1 MARLVKCYG
10 TCGEKHSS
18 DAMVKISGKNYCP
31 ECYKVEI
38 TNRENRDAVY
48 RVIAHAYDLQMPT
61 TLMKKHVKD
70 MHENYGWSYKRI
82 LALADYAFNKKKIKM
97 LDMKYG
103 VKHLEN
109 YYHEMMQYYRDKKK
123 QKEMNKGKRNPKET
137 KVIKGDFSTNT
148 YRESKIINLEELW
161 YEFREFDSI

>member
-18 DAMVKISGKNYCP
+18 DKMIKLSGKNFCP
-31 ECYKVEI
+31 ECYIKEK
-38 TNRENRDAVY
+38 TNRENREAVY

-82 LALADYAFNKKKIKM
+82 LALADYVFNKKKIKM

-109 YYHEMMQYYRDKKK
+109 YHQEMNEYYIKRKR
-123 QKEMNKGKRNPKET
+123 QKDLNKGKKNPKET
-137 KVIKGDFSTNT
+137 KVIKGNFNNNT
-148 YRESKIINLEELW
+148 YKKSKIINLEEL
-161 YEFREFDSI
+161 

>member
-18 DAMVKISGKNYCP
+18 DEMEKLSGKNFCP
-31 ECYKVEI
+31 ECYIKEK
-38 TNRENRDAVY
+38 TNRENREAVY

-82 LALADYAFNKKKIKM
+82 MVLADYVFNKKKINM

-109 YYHEMMQYYRDKKK
+109 YHQEMNEYYIKRKR
-123 QKEMNKGKRNPKET
+123 QKDLNKGKENPKET
-137 KVIKGDFSTNT
+137 KVIKGNFNNNT
-148 YRESKIINLEELW
+148 YKKSKIINLEEL
-161 YEFREFDSI
+161 

>member
-18 DAMVKISGKNYCP
+18 DEMIKLSGKNFCP
-31 ECYKVEI
+31 ECYIKEK
-38 TNRENRDAVY
+38 TNRENREAVY

-82 LALADYAFNKKKIKM
+82 LVLADYVFNKKKIKM

-109 YYHEMMQYYRDKKK
+109 YHQEMNEYYIKRKR
-123 QKEMNKGKRNPKET
+123 QKDLNKGKKNPKET
-137 KVIKGDFSTNT
+137 KVIKGNFNNNT
-148 YRESKIINLEELW
+148 YKKSKIINLEEL
-161 YEFREFDSI
+161 

>member
-18 DAMVKISGKNYCP
+18 DEMEKLSGKNFCP
-31 ECYKVEI
+31 ECYIKEK
-38 TNRENRDAVY
+38 TNRENREAVY

-82 LALADYAFNKKKIKM
+82 LALADYVFNKKKIKM

-109 YYHEMMQYYRDKKK
+109 YHQEMNEYYIKRKR
-123 QKEMNKGKRNPKET
+123 QKDLNKGKKNPKET
-137 KVIKGDFSTNT
+137 KVIKGNFNNNT
-148 YRESKIINLEELW
+148 YKKSKIINLEEL
-161 YEFREFDSI
+161 

>member
-18 DAMVKISGKNYCP
+18 DEMEKLSGKNFCP
-31 ECYKVEI
+31 ECYIKEK
-38 TNRENRDAVY
+38 TNRENREDVY

-82 LALADYAFNKKKIKM
+82 LALADYVFNKKKIKM

-109 YYHEMMQYYRDKKK
+109 YHQEMNEYYIKRKR
-123 QKEMNKGKRNPKET
+123 QKDLNKGKKNPKET
-137 KVIKGDFSTNT
+137 KVIKGNFNNNT
-148 YRESKIINLEELW
+148 YKKSKIINLEEL
-161 YEFREFDSI
+161 

>member
-18 DAMVKISGKNYCP
+18 DEMEKLSGKNFCP
-31 ECYKVEI
+31 ECYIKEK

-82 LALADYAFNKKKIKM
+82 LALADYVFNKKKINM

-109 YYHEMMQYYRDKKK
+109 YHQEMNEYYIKRKR
-123 QKEMNKGKRNPKET
+123 QKDLNKGKKNPKET
-137 KVIKGDFSTNT
+137 KVIKGNFNNNT
-148 YRESKIINLEELW
+148 YKKSKIINLEEL
-161 YEFREFDSI
+161 

>member
-1 MARLVKCYG
+1 MSRLLKCYG
-10 TCGEKHSS
+10 EECQIKNIKHPS
-18 DAMVKISGKNYCP
+18 DKLSKLSGKNYCP
-31 ECYKVEI
+31 KCYDIER
-38 TNRENRDAVY
+38 TNRDNRDAVY

-82 LALADYAFNKKKIKM
+82 LALADYVFNKKKINM

-109 YYHEMMQYYRDKKK
+109 YHQEMNEYYIKRKR
-123 QKEMNKGKRNPKET
+123 QKDLNKGKKNPKET
-137 KVIKGDFSTNT
+137 KVIKGNFNNNT
-148 YRESKIINLEELW
+148 YKKSKIINLEEL
-161 YEFREFDSI
+161 

>member
-18 DAMVKISGKNYCP
+18 DEMIKLSGKNFCP
-31 ECYKVEI
+31 ECYIKEK
-38 TNRENRDAVY
+38 TNRENREAVY

-82 LALADYAFNKKKIKM
+82 MVLADYVFNKKKIKM

-109 YYHEMMQYYRDKKK
+109 YHQEMNEYYIKRKR
-123 QKEMNKGKRNPKET
+123 QKDLNKGKKNPKET
-137 KVIKGDFSTNT
+137 KIIKGNFNDNT
-148 YRESKIINLEELW
+148 YKKSKIINLEEL
-161 YEFREFDSI
+161 

>member
-1 MARLVKCYG
+1 MSRLLKCYG
-10 TCGEKHSS
+10 EECQTKNIKHPS
-18 DAMVKISGKNYCP
+18 DKLSKLSGKNYCP
-31 ECYKVEI
+31 KCYDIER
-38 TNRENRDAVY
+38 TNRENREAVY

-82 LALADYAFNKKKIKM
+82 LALADYVFNKKKINM

-109 YYHEMMQYYRDKKK
+109 YHQEMNEYYIKRKR
-123 QKEMNKGKRNPKET
+123 QKDLNKGKKNPKET
-137 KVIKGDFSTNT
+137 KVIKGNFNDNT
-148 YRESKIINLEELW
+148 YKKSKIINLEEL
-161 YEFREFDSI
+161 

>member
-18 DAMVKISGKNYCP
+18 DEMIKLSGKNYCP
-31 ECYKVEI
+31 KCYDIER
-38 TNRENRDAVY
+38 TNRDNRDAVY

-82 LALADYAFNKKKIKM
+82 LALADYVFNKKKINM

-109 YYHEMMQYYRDKKK
+109 YHQEMNEYYIKRKR
-123 QKEMNKGKRNPKET
+123 QKDLNKGKKNPKET
-137 KVIKGDFSTNT
+137 KVIKGNFNNNT
-148 YRESKIINLEELW
+148 YKKSKIINLEEL
-161 YEFREFDSI
+161 

>member
-18 DAMVKISGKNYCP
+18 DEMIKLSGKNFCP
-31 ECYKVEI
+31 KCYDIEK
-38 TNRENRDAVY
+38 TNRDNRDAVY

-82 LALADYAFNKKKIKM
+82 LALADYVFNKKKIKM

-109 YYHEMMQYYRDKKK
+109 YHQEMNEYYIKRKR
-123 QKEMNKGKRNPKET
+123 QKDLNKGKKNPKET
-137 KVIKGDFSTNT
+137 KVIKGNFNNNT
-148 YRESKIINLEELW
+148 YKKSKIINLEEL
-161 YEFREFDSI
+161 

>member
-18 DAMVKISGKNYCP
+18 DEMEKLSGKNFCP
-31 ECYKVEI
+31 ECYIKEK
-38 TNRENRDAVY
+38 TNRENREAVY

-82 LALADYAFNKKKIKM
+82 LLLADYVFNKKKIKM

-109 YYHEMMQYYRDKKK
+109 YHQEMNEYYIKRKR
-123 QKEMNKGKRNPKET
+123 QKDLNKGKKNPKET
-137 KVIKGDFSTNT
+137 KVIKGNFNDNT
-148 YRESKIINLEELW
+148 YKKSKIINLEEL
-161 YEFREFDSI
+161 

>member
-18 DAMVKISGKNYCP
+18 DEMIKLSGKNYCSK
-31 ECYKVEI
+31 CYDIER
-38 TNRENRDAVY
+38 TNRDNRDAVY

-82 LALADYAFNKKKIKM
+82 LALADYVFNKKKIKM

-109 YYHEMMQYYRDKKK
+109 YHQEMNEYYIKRKR
-123 QKEMNKGKRNPKET
+123 QKDLNKGKKNPKET
-137 KVIKGDFSTNT
+137 KVIKGNFNNNT
-148 YRESKIINLEELW
+148 YKKSKIINLEEL
-161 YEFREFDSI
+161 

>member
-18 DAMVKISGKNYCP
+18 DEMIKLSGKNFCP
-31 ECYKVEI
+31 KCYDIER
-38 TNRENRDAVY
+38 TNRDNRDAVY

-82 LALADYAFNKKKIKM
+82 LALADYVFNKKKIKM

-109 YYHEMMQYYRDKKK
+109 YHQEMNEYYIKRKR
-123 QKEMNKGKRNPKET
+123 QKDLNKGKKNPKET
-137 KVIKGDFSTNT
+137 KVIKGNFNDNT
-148 YRESKIINLEELW
+148 YKKSKIINLEEL
-161 YEFREFDSI
+161 

>member
-18 DAMVKISGKNYCP
+18 DEMEKLSGKNFCP
-31 ECYKVEI
+31 ECYIKEK
-38 TNRENRDAVY
+38 TNRDNREAVY

-82 LALADYAFNKKKIKM
+82 LVLADYVFNKKKIKM

-109 YYHEMMQYYRDKKK
+109 YHQEMNEYYIKRKR
-123 QKEMNKGKRNPKET
+123 QKDLNKGKKNPKET
-137 KVIKGDFSTNT
+137 KVIKGNFNDNT
-148 YRESKIINLEELW
+148 YKKSKIINLEEL
-161 YEFREFDSI
+161 

>member
-18 DAMVKISGKNYCP
+18 DEMEKLSGKNFCP
-31 ECYKVEI
+31 ECYIKEK
-38 TNRENRDAVY
+38 TNRENREAVY

-82 LALADYAFNKKKIKM
+82 LALADYVFNKKKIKM

-109 YYHEMMQYYRDKKK
+109 YHQEMNEYYIKRKR
-123 QKEMNKGKRNPKET
+123 QKEKTKQTTLKRETIVINKSFNDNNRYKQ
-137 KVIKGDFSTNT
+137 
-148 YRESKIINLEELW
+148 SKIVNMEDL
-161 YEFREFDSI
+161 

>member
-18 DAMVKISGKNYCP
+18 DEMRKLSGKNYCTK
-31 ECYKVEI
+31 CYDIER

-82 LALADYAFNKKKIKM
+82 LALADYVFNKKKINM

-109 YYHEMMQYYRDKKK
+109 YHQEMNEYYIKRKR
-123 QKEMNKGKRNPKET
+123 QKDLNKGKKNPKET
-137 KVIKGDFSTNT
+137 KVIKGNFNDNT
-148 YRESKIINLEELW
+148 YKKSKIINLEEL
-161 YEFREFDSI
+161 

>member
-18 DAMVKISGKNYCP
+18 DEMIKLSGKNFCP
-31 ECYKVEI
+31 ECYIKEK
-38 TNRENRDAVY
+38 TNRENREAVY

-82 LALADYAFNKKKIKM
+82 LALADYVFNKKKINM

-109 YYHEMMQYYRDKKK
+109 YHQEMNEYYIKRKR
-123 QKEMNKGKRNPKET
+123 QKDLNKGKKNPKET
-137 KVIKGDFSTNT
+137 KVIKGNFNDNT
-148 YRESKIINLEELW
+148 YKKSKIINLEEL
-161 YEFREFDSI
+161 

>member
-18 DAMVKISGKNYCP
+18 DEMRKLSGKNFCP
-31 ECYKVEI
+31 ECYIKEK
-38 TNRENRDAVY
+38 TNRENREAVY

-82 LALADYAFNKKKIKM
+82 LALADYVFNKKKINM

-109 YYHEMMQYYRDKKK
+109 YHQEMNEYYIKRKR
-123 QKEMNKGKRNPKET
+123 QKDLNKGKKNPKET
-137 KVIKGDFSTNT
+137 KVIKGNFNNNT
-148 YRESKIINLEELW
+148 YKKSKIINLEEL
-161 YEFREFDSI
+161 

>member
-18 DAMVKISGKNYCP
+18 DEMIKLSGKNFCP
-31 ECYKVEI
+31 KCYDIEK
-38 TNRENRDAVY
+38 TNRDNRDAVY

-82 LALADYAFNKKKIKM
+82 LVLADYVFNKKKIKM

-109 YYHEMMQYYRDKKK
+109 YHQEMNEYYLKRKK
-123 QKEMNKGKRNPKET
+123 QKDLNKGKKNPKET
-137 KVIKGDFSTNT
+137 KVIKGSFNNNT
-148 YRESKIINLEELW
+148 YKKSKIINLEEL
-161 YEFREFDSI
+161 

>member
-18 DAMVKISGKNYCP
+18 DEMRKLSGKNYCTK
-31 ECYKVEI
+31 CYDIER
-38 TNRENRDAVY
+38 TNRENREAVY

-82 LALADYAFNKKKIKM
+82 LALADYVFNKKKINM

-109 YYHEMMQYYRDKKK
+109 YHQEMNEYYIKRKR
-123 QKEMNKGKRNPKET
+123 QKDLNKGKKNPKET
-137 KVIKGDFSTNT
+137 KVIKGNFNDNT
-148 YRESKIINLEELW
+148 YKKSKIINLEEL
-161 YEFREFDSI
+161 

>member
-18 DAMVKISGKNYCP
+18 DEMEKLSGKNFCP
-31 ECYKVEI
+31 ECYIKEK
-38 TNRENRDAVY
+38 TNRENREAVY

-82 LALADYAFNKKKIKM
+82 LALADYVFNKKKINM

-109 YYHEMMQYYRDKKK
+109 YHQEMNEYYIKRKR
-123 QKEMNKGKRNPKET
+123 QKDLNKGKKNPKET
-137 KVIKGDFSTNT
+137 KVIKGNFNNNT
-148 YRESKIINLEELW
+148 YKKSKIINLEEL
-161 YEFREFDSI
+161 

>member
-18 DAMVKISGKNYCP
+18 DEMRKLSGKNYCSK
-31 ECYKVEI
+31 CYDIER
-38 TNRENRDAVY
+38 TNRDNRDAVY

-82 LALADYAFNKKKIKM
+82 LALADYVFNKKKIKM

-109 YYHEMMQYYRDKKK
+109 YHQEMNEYYIRRKK
-123 QKEMNKGKRNPKET
+123 QKDLNKGKKNPKET
-137 KVIKGDFSTNT
+137 KVIKGSFNNNT
-148 YRESKIINLEELW
+148 YKKSKIINLEEL
-161 YEFREFDSI
+161 

>member
-18 DAMVKISGKNYCP
+18 DEMIKLSGKNYCP
-31 ECYKVEI
+31 KCYDIER
-38 TNRENRDAVY
+38 TNRDNRDAVY

-82 LALADYAFNKKKIKM
+82 LVLADYVFNKKKIKM

-109 YYHEMMQYYRDKKK
+109 YHQEMNEYYLKRKK
-123 QKEMNKGKRNPKET
+123 QKEKAKQTTLKRETIVINKSFNDNNRYKQ
-137 KVIKGDFSTNT
+137 
-148 YRESKIINLEELW
+148 SKIVNMEDL
-161 YEFREFDSI
+161 

>member
-18 DAMVKISGKNYCP
+18 DEMIKLSGKNFCP
-31 ECYKVEI
+31 ECYIKEK
-38 TNRENRDAVY
+38 TNRENREAVY

-82 LALADYAFNKKKIKM
+82 LALADYVFNKKKIKM

-109 YYHEMMQYYRDKKK
+109 YHQEMNEYYIKRKR
-123 QKEMNKGKRNPKET
+123 QKDLNKGKKNPKET
-137 KVIKGDFSTNT
+137 KVIKGNFNNNT
-148 YRESKIINLEELW
+148 YKKSKIINLEEL
-161 YEFREFDSI
+161 

>member
-18 DAMVKISGKNYCP
+18 DKMEKLSGKNFCP
-31 ECYKVEI
+31 ECYIKEK
-38 TNRENRDAVY
+38 TNRDNRDAVY
-48 RVIAHAYDLQMPT
+48 RVIARAYDLQMPT

-82 LALADYAFNKKKIKM
+82 LALADYVFNKKKINM

-109 YYHEMMQYYRDKKK
+109 YHQEMNEYYIKRKR
-123 QKEMNKGKRNPKET
+123 QKDLNKGKKNPKET
-137 KVIKGDFSTNT
+137 KVIKGNFNNNT
-148 YRESKIINLEELW
+148 YKKSKIINLEEL
-161 YEFREFDSI
+161 

>member
-18 DAMVKISGKNYCP
+18 DEMIKLSGKNYCP
-31 ECYKVEI
+31 KCYDIER
-38 TNRENRDAVY
+38 TNRDNRDAVY
-48 RVIAHAYDLQMPT
+48 RVIAHAYGLQMPT

-82 LALADYAFNKKKIKM
+82 LALADYVFNKKKINM

-109 YYHEMMQYYRDKKK
+109 YHQEMNEYYIKRKR
-123 QKEMNKGKRNPKET
+123 QKDLNKGKKNPKET
-137 KVIKGDFSTNT
+137 KVIKGNFNDNT
-148 YRESKIINLEELW
+148 YKKSKIINLEEL
-161 YEFREFDSI
+161 

>member
-18 DAMVKISGKNYCP
+18 DEMIKLSGKNYCP
-31 ECYKVEI
+31 KCYDIER
-38 TNRENRDAVY
+38 TNRDNRDAVY

-82 LALADYAFNKKKIKM
+82 LALADYVFNKKKINM

-109 YYHEMMQYYRDKKK
+109 YHQ
-123 QKEMNKGKRNPKET
+123 EMNEYYIKRKRQKDLNRGKKNPKET
-137 KVIKGDFSTNT
+137 KVIKGNFNNNT
-148 YRESKIINLEELW
+148 YKKSKIINLEEL
-161 YEFREFDSI
+161 

>member
-18 DAMVKISGKNYCP
+18 DEMEKLSGKNFCP
-31 ECYKVEI
+31 ECYIKEK
-38 TNRENRDAVY
+38 TNRENREAAY
-48 RVIAHAYDLQMPT
+48 RIIAHAYDIQMPT

-82 LALADYAFNKKKIKM
+82 MVLADYVFNKKKIKM

-109 YYHEMMQYYRDKKK
+109 YHQEMNEYYLKIKR
-123 QKEMNKGKRNPKET
+123 QKSMNKGKKNPKET
-137 KVIKGDFSTNT
+137 RKIKGDFNNNT
-148 YRESKIINLEELW
+148 YKKSKIINLEEL
-161 YEFREFDSI
+161 

>member
-18 DAMVKISGKNYCP
+18 DEMEKLSGKNFCP
-31 ECYKVEI
+31 ECYIKEK
-38 TNRENRDAVY
+38 TNRENREAVY

-82 LALADYAFNKKKIKM
+82 LALADYVFNKKKINM

-109 YYHEMMQYYRDKKK
+109 YHQEMNEYYIKRKR
-123 QKEMNKGKRNPKET
+123 QKDLNKGKRNPKET
-137 KVIKGDFSTNT
+137 KVIKGNFNDNT
-148 YRESKIINLEELW
+148 YKKSKIINLEEL
-161 YEFREFDSI
+161 

>member
-18 DAMVKISGKNYCP
+18 DEMEKLSGKNFCP
-31 ECYKVEI
+31 ECYIKEK
-38 TNRENRDAVY
+38 TNRENREAVY

-82 LALADYAFNKKKIKM
+82 LALADYVFNKKKINM

-109 YYHEMMQYYRDKKK
+109 YHQ
-123 QKEMNKGKRNPKET
+123 EMNE
-137 KVIKGDFSTNT
+137 
-148 YRESKIINLEELW
+148 
-161 YEFREFDSI
+161 

>member
-18 DAMVKISGKNYCP
+18 DEMIKLSGKNYCP
-31 ECYKVEI
+31 KCYDIER
-38 TNRENRDAVY
+38 TNRDNRDAVY

-82 LALADYAFNKKKIKM
+82 LALADYVFNKKKIKM

-109 YYHEMMQYYRDKKK
+109 YHQEMNEYYIKRKR
-123 QKEMNKGKRNPKET
+123 QKDLNKGKKNPKET
-137 KVIKGDFSTNT
+137 KVIKGNFNDNT
-148 YRESKIINLEELW
+148 YKKSKIINLEEL
-161 YEFREFDSI
+161 

>member
-18 DAMVKISGKNYCP
+18 DKMEKLSGKNFCP
-31 ECYKVEI
+31 ECYIKEK
-38 TNRENRDAVY
+38 TNRENREAVY

-61 TLMKKHVKD
+61 ILMKKHVKD

-82 LALADYAFNKKKIKM
+82 LALADYVFNKKKIKM

-109 YYHEMMQYYRDKKK
+109 YHQEMNEYYIKRKR
-123 QKEMNKGKRNPKET
+123 QKEQAKQTVLERKTIITNKSFNDSNRYK
-137 KVIKGDFSTNT
+137 D
-148 YRESKIINLEELW
+148 SKIVNMEDL
-161 YEFREFDSI
+161 

>member
-18 DAMVKISGKNYCP
+18 DEMEKLSGKNFCP
-31 ECYKVEI
+31 ECYIKEK
-38 TNRENRDAVY
+38 TNRENREAVY

-82 LALADYAFNKKKIKM
+82 LALADYVFNKKKINM

-109 YYHEMMQYYRDKKK
+109 YHQEMNEYYIKRKRQRDL
-123 QKEMNKGKRNPKET
+123 NKGKKNPKET
-137 KVIKGDFSTNT
+137 KVIKGNFNNNT
-148 YRESKIINLEELW
+148 YKKSKIINLEEL
-161 YEFREFDSI
+161 

>member
-18 DAMVKISGKNYCP
+18 DEMIKLSGKNYCP
-31 ECYKVEI
+31 KCYDIER
-38 TNRENRDAVY
+38 TNRDNRDAVY

-82 LALADYAFNKKKIKM
+82 LALADYVFNKKKINM

-109 YYHEMMQYYRDKKK
+109 YHQEMNEYYIKRKR
-123 QKEMNKGKRNPKET
+123 QKDLNKGKKNLKET
-137 KVIKGDFSTNT
+137 KVIKGNFNDNT
-148 YRESKIINLEELW
+148 YKKSKIINLEEL
-161 YEFREFDSI
+161 

>member
-18 DAMVKISGKNYCP
+18 DEMEKLSGKNFCP
-31 ECYKVEI
+31 ECYIKEK

-82 LALADYAFNKKKIKM
+82 LALADYVFNKKKIKM

-109 YYHEMMQYYRDKKK
+109 YHQEMNEYYIKRKR
-123 QKEMNKGKRNPKET
+123 QKDLNKGKENPKET
-137 KVIKGDFSTNT
+137 KVIKGNFNNNT
-148 YRESKIINLEELW
+148 YKKSKIINLEEL
-161 YEFREFDSI
+161 

>member
-18 DAMVKISGKNYCP
+18 DEMEKLSGKNFCP
-31 ECYKVEI
+31 ECYIKEK
-38 TNRENRDAVY
+38 TNRDNRDAVY

-82 LALADYAFNKKKIKM
+82 LALADYVFNKKKINM

-109 YYHEMMQYYRDKKK
+109 YHQEMNEYYIKRKR
-123 QKEMNKGKRNPKET
+123 QKDLNKGKKNPKET
-137 KVIKGDFSTNT
+137 KVIKGNFNDNT
-148 YRESKIINLEELW
+148 YKKSKIINLEEL
-161 YEFREFDSI
+161 

>member
-18 DAMVKISGKNYCP
+18 DEMIKLSGKNYCP
-31 ECYKVEI
+31 KCYDIER
-38 TNRENRDAVY
+38 TNRENREAVY

-82 LALADYAFNKKKIKM
+82 LALADYVFNKKKINM

-109 YYHEMMQYYRDKKK
+109 YHQEMNEYYIKRKR
-123 QKEMNKGKRNPKET
+123 QKDLNKGKKNPKET
-137 KVIKGDFSTNT
+137 KVIKGNFNDNT
-148 YRESKIINLEELW
+148 YKKSKIINLEEL
-161 YEFREFDSI
+161 

>member
-18 DAMVKISGKNYCP
+18 DEMRKLSGKNFCSK
-31 ECYKVEI
+31 CYDIER
-38 TNRENRDAVY
+38 TNRDNRDAVY

-82 LALADYAFNKKKIKM
+82 LALADYVFNKKKINM

-109 YYHEMMQYYRDKKK
+109 YHQEMNEYYIKRKR
-123 QKEMNKGKRNPKET
+123 QKDLNKGKKNPKET
-137 KVIKGDFSTNT
+137 KVIKGNFNDNT
-148 YRESKIINLEELW
+148 YKKSKIINLEEL
-161 YEFREFDSI
+161 